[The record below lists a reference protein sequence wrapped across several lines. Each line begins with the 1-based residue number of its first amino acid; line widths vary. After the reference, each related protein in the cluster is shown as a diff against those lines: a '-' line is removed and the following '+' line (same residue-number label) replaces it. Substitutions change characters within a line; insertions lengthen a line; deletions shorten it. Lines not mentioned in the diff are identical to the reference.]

1 MKWKYSPYMKMFEYF
16 CNLIKYKPFLKHRL
30 FMYQRQVSFG
40 EAISRAM
47 KKYCCFKGR
56 ASRSEFWWF
65 ILFLYIVQFAASLL
79 SCGIYGSSIS
89 ALAVDPTA
97 LNDPDVMSN
106 LISLYV
112 LPSVISLVFFLPAFG
127 LLFRRLHDAGH
138 SGFCW
143 LLGLIPVVG
152 GIILLVFTLQDSQM
166 FTNKYGAVP
175 NVVEDNYPPEYQG

>member
-1 MKWKYSPYMKMFEYF
+1 MFKYF
-16 CNLIKYKPFLKHRL
+16 CNLKKSINRFFNHRL

-47 KKYCCFKGR
+47 KKYCCFSGR

-65 ILFLYIVQFAASLL
+65 TLFLYIVQFAASLL
-79 SCGIYGSSIS
+79 SCGIYGSSVS
-89 ALAVDPTA
+89 ALAVDPMA
-97 LNDPDVMSN
+97 VNNPQVINN

-112 LPSVISLVFFLPAFG
+112 LPSVIGLVFLLPGLG

-143 LLGLIPVVG
+143 LLAFIPLIGGL
-152 GIILLVFTLQDSQM
+152 ILLVFTLQGSQM
-166 FTNKYGAVP
+166 FTNKYGTEP
-175 NVVEDNYPPEYQG
+175 NVVDDNFPPEYKG